1 MARLSTTDCKRLE
14 NAIVGAHILAGVQE
28 AKNMDVYGEPNF
40 QGRTAKCLVK
50 YTHFIGVCST
60 DTSVAYPEIC
70 ERTAQARIS
79 LMSSSFIPP
88 RQQWA
93 PNAHLQ

>member
-1 MARLSTTDCKRLE
+1 MPRKIHPFHR
-14 NAIVGAHILAGVQE
+14 
-28 AKNMDVYGEPNF
+28 
-40 QGRTAKCLVK
+40 
-50 YTHFIGVCST
+50 VCST

-79 LMSSSFIPP
+79 FKLMSSSFIPP

-93 PNAHLQ
+93 PNAHLHLSIRPQLILRTHLYVSPSPVTGSKSNLKPK